1 MRDRHPLPMPQP
13 RKTIKMKTDSTETRD
28 SAGADSSP
36 SPCSEFLAWSHKAGY
51 STCTSDIQLAIW
63 EGWKAG
69 QEHARKTNGDESK
82 VGPWL
87 LSYYTEWHGEM
98 RTWKKRRKDIFYRDI
113 ATLTLFCKDYHF
125 PNDKLTGG
133 VEAKP

>member
-1 MRDRHPLPMPQP
+1 MNKIEVWHSGGTDINAEHPP
-13 RKTIKMKTDSTETRD
+13 
-28 SAGADSSP
+28 GADSSP
-36 SPCSEFLAWSHKAGY
+36 SPCSEFLDWSAQAGY
-51 STCTSDIQLAIW
+51 SSCTSDIQLAIW

-98 RTWKKRRKDIFYRDI
+98 RTWKKRRKDSFYRDI

-125 PNDKLTGG
+125 PNAASQLSPES
-133 VEAKP
+133 EAKGD